1 MIKNERQY
9 KITKSQ
15 VATFE
20 AALRELAA
28 RTDTNSQLIKLEADA
43 LRSQL
48 DELRDEVERFEK
60 LQSGGQK
67 PIQIDSFDELPQ
79 ALVKARIAA
88 GLSQKELAERLEM
101 KEQQIQRYEA
111 TDYCSASLTR
121 IKQVAEALGVNI
133 VGEMTYSG

>member
-15 VATFE
+15 IAKFE
-20 AALRELAA
+20 AAVDELTARSGAKSRLR
-28 RTDTNSQLIKLEADA
+28 KLEEDA

-48 DELRDEVERFEK
+48 DELRGEVEKFEE
-60 LQSGGQK
+60 LRSGGPK
-67 PIQIDSFDELPQ
+67 PIHIDSLDELPR
-79 ALVKARIAA
+79 ALVEARIVA
-88 GLSQKELAERLEM
+88 GLSQKDLAERLDL

-121 IKQVAEALGVNI
+121 LKEIAKALGVNI
-133 VGEMTYSG
+133 AGEMTYSR